1 MLNSYRGGKAMDQ
14 RSSRVLAAIVD
25 EYILTGEPVGSKALA
40 ERPEIGVSSATIRNT
55 MAALEQEGYLDH
67 PHTSAGR
74 VPTYKGFRY
83 YIENLMSPEPINSE
97 QISVIDDL
105 LGNGEMSDDAIIQNA
120 SAALAEITKC
130 ATVATNHSSK
140 FSAITKVDVIPTGRR
155 VCVLLII
162 TSNGTIKNK
171 VCRMEYDLT
180 EEQTAN
186 FSKFLNEHLSGVNLE
201 NMSEEYIEK
210 LSSAMGGYMMAL
222 APLLHAVYELSEEM
236 MRDRVEVTGETN
248 LLACSEFPMEDV
260 VKFIERKAEL
270 SGLLDGAFSGINIKF
285 GEEDGTFAIS
295 NGAMVS
301 ASYYKDGKPAGT
313 LGVVG
318 PMRLD
323 YRKVIPYIEYLSG
336 KVTMLLSGETEV
348 PQIESEEEDNDDK

>member
-1 MLNSYRGGKAMDQ
+1 MDL
-14 RSSRVLAAIVD
+14 RASSILAAIVD
-25 EYILTGEPVGSKALA
+25 DYIRTGEPVGSKALS

-55 MAALEQEGYLDH
+55 MAALEQEGYLNH

-83 YIENLMSPEPINSE
+83 YIENLMSLEPINSE
-97 QISVIDDL
+97 QISVIDNL
-105 LGNGEMSDDAIIQNA
+105 LGDNALSDDAIIQNA
-120 SAALAEITKC
+120 STALAEITKC

-155 VCVLLII
+155 VCVLLMI

-180 EEQTAN
+180 EEQTAD
-186 FSKFLNEHLSGVNLE
+186 FSRFLNQHLSGVNLE

-222 APLLHAVYELSEEM
+222 APLLHAVFELSEEM
-236 MRDRVEVTGETN
+236 MRDSVEVRGEKN
-248 LLACSEFPMEDV
+248 LLACSDFPMEDV
-260 VKFIERKAEL
+260 LKFIERKAEL
-270 SGLLDGAFSGINIKF
+270 SGLLDGAFSGINIRF

-323 YRKVIPYIEYLSG
+323 YRKVIPYIEYLSS
-336 KVTMLLSGETEV
+336 KVTLLLSGDNAV
-348 PQIESEEEDNDDK
+348 PQIESEEEDNNE

>member
-1 MLNSYRGGKAMDQ
+1 MELRA
-14 RSSRVLAAIVD
+14 SRILAAIVD
-25 EYILTGEPVGSKALA
+25 EYIRTGEPVGSKALA
-40 ERPEIGVSSATIRNT
+40 EKPEIGVSSATIRNT
-55 MAALEQEGYLDH
+55 MAALEQEGFLNH

-83 YIENLMSPEPINSE
+83 YIENLMAPEPINSE
-97 QISVIDDL
+97 QISVIDNL
-105 LGNGEMSDDAIIQNA
+105 LNDNALSDDAIIQNA
-120 SAALAEITKC
+120 TAALAEITKC
-130 ATVATNHSSK
+130 ATIATNHSSK

-155 VCVLLII
+155 VCVLLMI

-180 EEQTAN
+180 EEQTAD
-186 FSKFLNEHLSGVNLE
+186 FSRFLNKHLSGVDLE
-201 NMSEEYIEK
+201 KMSEEYIEK
-210 LSSAMGGYMMAL
+210 LSSAMSGYMMAL

-236 MRDRVEVTGETN
+236 MRDSVEVTGETN
-248 LLACSEFPMEDV
+248 LLACADFPMEDV
-260 VKFIERKAEL
+260 VRFIERKTEL
-270 SGLLDGAFSGINIKF
+270 SGLLDGAFSGINVRF

-323 YRKVIPYIEYLSG
+323 YRKVIPYIEYLSQ
-336 KVTMLLSGETEV
+336 KVTLLLSGDDSAENI
-348 PQIESEEEDNDDK
+348 PQIESEEDDNDDR